1 VLQNPFDLVSI
12 SNLIHQIKPDAIV
25 ETGTANGGS
34 ALMWATAL
42 ELAGLNRSKIITM
55 DLYAPGSQEAFGQW
69 QSVNNPK
76 DHPLWAKY
84 VVFLEGDTLASLENV
99 QGVLRNL
106 DAKKVLVLLD
116 SGHEEAHVL
125 QEMEAYCTLV
135 TPGSYCIVEDTKI
148 SRFSGEHEPGPSA
161 AINKWLKNHVNFLA
175 DKEQEL
181 FYTQH
186 PGGYLKHRG

>member
-1 VLQNPFDLVSI
+1 M
-12 SNLIHQIKPDAIV
+12 KPDAII

-55 DLYAPGSQEAFGQW
+55 DITPPGSLDAFGQE
-69 QSVNNPK
+69 QSTNNPK

-84 VVFLEGDTLASLENV
+84 VMFLEGDTINSLDSV
-99 QGVLRNL
+99 KGLLRNM
-106 DAKKVLVLLD
+106 DAKKVMVFLD

-125 QEMEAYCTLV
+125 QELEAYCTLV
-135 TPGSYCIVEDTKI
+135 TPGSYCVVEDTKI
-148 SRFSGEHEPGPSA
+148 SRFSAEHEPGPLA
-161 AINKWLKNHVNFLA
+161 AINKWLKSHPEFLA
-175 DKEQEL
+175 DKDQEL

-186 PGGYLKHRG
+186 PGGYLRRLGGGPVV